1 MVSRTA
7 LLRACW
13 LAREQYMNR
22 RPSSRPQ
29 ISRIHETVSANMT
42 FLLRT
47 NYGKKLNVSVRVV
60 VDCADTH
67 DLNFEIMAE
76 TNNVVKTIFYLPFH
90 FTNTAVL
97 YFSLLHHIYSIL

>member
-1 MVSRTA
+1 MLKNYTLILRELGLRELADLLLYCPGPGLELGSSCSHLHITGKLVPVSISMVSRTA

-42 FLLRT
+42 FL
-47 NYGKKLNVSVRVV
+47 
-60 VDCADTH
+60 
-67 DLNFEIMAE
+67 
-76 TNNVVKTIFYLPFH
+76 
-90 FTNTAVL
+90 
-97 YFSLLHHIYSIL
+97 